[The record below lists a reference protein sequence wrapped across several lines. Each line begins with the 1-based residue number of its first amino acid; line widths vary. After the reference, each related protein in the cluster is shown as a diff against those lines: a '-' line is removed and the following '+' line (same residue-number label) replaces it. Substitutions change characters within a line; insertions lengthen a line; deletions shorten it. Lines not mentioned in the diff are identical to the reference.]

1 MVNADKKM
9 LSEKLYLIDY
19 NNLCGSEK
27 MSLTVTLKLN
37 TTNCLCPPDSY
48 VEILTPYVIIFE
60 QEVFGR

>member
-1 MVNADKKM
+1 
-9 LSEKLYLIDY
+9 
-19 NNLCGSEK
+19 

-48 VEILTPYVIIFE
+48 VEILTPYVTIFE